1 MFYFHYAGRRD
12 SGLNVEGWLMA
23 EDRAAAVEI
32 LQQRQIQPLFVRQ
45 GPGHIP
51 LRVPLEELLASLREL
66 ASLRGSGMPLDQAV
80 TSVFET
86 AEHRELKR
94 AWFTVGQGIRSGLSL
109 SDAFASV
116 PNSFPRYAIPMVR
129 LGEANGELRSVL
141 HAVAD
146 RLEEEMALRNEVRTA
161 LTYPAFLLVV
171 CVAVLLFL
179 FLIVIPKFGEMI
191 SEVGN
196 GSPSMLAFLVSIANT
211 MRDYLWLWGSAVC
224 LGVAYMVRLARQ
236 GRLQEHL
243 WRVLQ
248 RVPGIN
254 GLLEAWEIVQ
264 FCGSMRRLLPQGV
277 AILEALQLSAETL
290 ARDDVRRRLALA
302 VGSMRRGE
310 TLAAS
315 LIKQKLFTRLVQ
327 QMIAVGE
334 TSANLPESMAEISKL
349 YERRLKEG
357 IRRILALLE
366 PAVIVT
372 LGLMVGGIMVLL
384 MSGIMSMD
392 DLPM

>member
-1 MFYFHYAGRRD
+1 
-12 SGLNVEGWLMA
+12 
-23 EDRAAAVEI
+23 
-32 LQQRQIQPLFVRQ
+32 
-45 GPGHIP
+45 
-51 LRVPLEELLASLREL
+51 
-66 ASLRGSGMPLDQAV
+66 
-80 TSVFET
+80 
-86 AEHRELKR
+86 
-94 AWFTVGQGIRSGLSL
+94 
-109 SDAFASV
+109 
-116 PNSFPRYAIPMVR
+116 MV
-129 LGEANGELRSVL
+129 
-141 HAVAD
+141 H
-146 RLEEEMALRNEVRTA
+146 
-161 LTYPAFLLVV
+161 
-171 CVAVLLFL
+171 
-179 FLIVIPKFGEMI
+179 
-191 SEVGN
+191 
-196 GSPSMLAFLVSIANT
+196 
-211 MRDYLWLWGSAVC
+211 
-224 LGVAYMVRLARQ
+224 LARQ

-243 WRVLQ
+243 WRILQ
-248 RVPGIN
+248 RVPGVK